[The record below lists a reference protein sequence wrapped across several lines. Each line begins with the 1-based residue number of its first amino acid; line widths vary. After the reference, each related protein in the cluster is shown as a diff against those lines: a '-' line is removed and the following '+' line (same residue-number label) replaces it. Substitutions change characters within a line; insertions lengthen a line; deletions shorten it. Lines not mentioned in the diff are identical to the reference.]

1 MVNFEQSARIHSD
14 TSVVLKNTVDS
25 FSGDNQDYVG
35 HNNHRHLKGD
45 RDVSQFASPSVSL
58 CSNHTDEGLNDG
70 KGGYMM

>member
-1 MVNFEQSARIHSD
+1 MVNSEQSARIHSD

-35 HNNHRHLKGD
+35 YKYHQHLKGD
-45 RDVSQFASPSVSL
+45 RDVSQFASSSVSL